1 MKKFT
6 FALACVIGMMFFASC
21 DPEVVE
27 EIMEQKPE
35 VSFVTEEGYISG
47 NANLLVGTDLNFKV
61 SISPNSSSL
70 SELVSFDF
78 SIANVAGEIVYN
90 RTPEILDPTNEN
102 IYIFDDLPELP
113 ASTYT
118 VSATVNDA
126 AGKTNVAV
134 LVVDYVLPIEEGLG
148 TFVGTMNIQGH
159 LFSNEIAGYETYDMD
174 TVLRDIPVTLV
185 LGTVDDN
192 NHVVGTF
199 YVEDTPITLYGTM
212 EGNIITFDEFRF
224 YKVIN
229 LFVDVQ
235 LEYVMNITGVLEN
248 DAIYLGGSTFG
259 TGETQVLLAILT
271 VTLDGTMDGYLEK
284 EVIR

>member
-35 VSFVTEEGYISG
+35 VSFVSEDGYISS
-47 NANLLVGTDLNFKV
+47 NASLLVGTDLNFKV

-70 SELVSFDF
+70 SELVNFDF
-78 SIANVAGEIVYN
+78 SIANVSGEIVYN
-90 RTPEILDPTNEN
+90 RTPEIIDPTNEN
-102 IYIFDDLPELP
+102 IYVFDDLPELP
-113 ASTYT
+113 ASVYT

-159 LFSNEIAGYETYDMD
+159 LYSNEIAGYETYDMD
-174 TVLRDIPVTLV
+174 TVFRDIPVTLV
-185 LGTVDDN
+185 LGAVDDN

-199 YVEDTPITLYGTM
+199 YVDDNPVSLYGTM
-212 EGNIITFDEFRF
+212 ENNVITFDEFRF

-248 DAIYLGGSTFG
+248 DAIFLGGTAFG

>member
-1 MKKFT
+1 M
-6 FALACVIGMMFFASC
+6 ACVIGMMFFASC

>member
-248 DAIYLGGSTFG
+248 DAIYLGGSAFG

>member
-212 EGNIITFDEFRF
+212 EGNIITFEQFRF

-248 DAIYLGGSTFG
+248 DAIYLGGSAFG

>member
-126 AGKTNVAV
+126 AGKSNVAV

-248 DAIYLGGSTFG
+248 DAIYLGGSAFG